1 MVNGERIRERLAAL
15 DMSGAELA
23 RRTGIT
29 QPSISNLITG
39 TSRKTTHILEIARE
53 LDTTPEYLTGETDDP
68 RRPVLDINT
77 NDADNAPPSKESLGR
92 MASNLVDV
100 LSSREMVTIRE
111 IDLSFGMG
119 MTFLDVPV
127 TEEMHSFP
135 RAWIRRYSRAA
146 ADQLFFAKGLGD
158 SMEPTLFDSD
168 LLLIDTSQ
176 KTLNMSDK
184 IWAIAYANCGMIKR
198 LRPVPSGGVE
208 IWSDNKSLSTITA
221 YDGEMEIIG
230 RVVAVQRKL

>member
-1 MVNGERIRERLAAL
+1 MSLSKRIEERLNEKGW
-15 DMSGAELA
+15 SQAELA
-23 RRTGIT
+23 RRVGVKST
-29 QPSISNLITG
+29 SIWKIVAGHTHGSKHLIA
-39 TSRKTTHILEIARE
+39 IARE

-135 RAWIRRYSRAA
+135 RAWIRRYTRAS

-176 KTLNMSDK
+176 QSLNMSDK
-184 IWAIAYANCGMIKR
+184 IWAIAYAGCGMVKR

-208 IWSDNKSLSTITA
+208 IWSDNKTLSTITA
-221 YDGEMEIIG
+221 FDGEMEIIG